1 MYSKK
6 KINITNFE
14 TITGLLIR
22 DRWEAEYQGESDY
35 SYRFNLIDKN
45 TSWNYPFIE
54 MELEKQINGNSC
66 LLKITLFTSPSNQS
80 NMMMWVGLDSLRNGA
95 WFANTLV
102 KLVDEHFM

>member
-1 MYSKK
+1 MYNKK

-14 TITGLLIR
+14 TITGLVIR

-35 SYRFNLIDKN
+35 AYRFNLIDKN

-54 MELEKQINGNSC
+54 MELEKQIKGSSC
-66 LLKITLFTSPSNQS
+66 MLQITLFTSPSSQQR
-80 NMMMWVGLDSLRNGA
+80 MMTWVGLDSIRHGQ

>member
-1 MYSKK
+1 MYSNK

-14 TITGLLIR
+14 TITGLVIR
-22 DRWEAEYQGESDY
+22 DRWEAEYQGESDKC
-35 SYRFNLIDKN
+35 YRFNLIDKQ

-66 LLKITLFTSPSNQS
+66 MLKITLFTSPSNQT
-80 NMMMWVGLDSLRNGA
+80 NMMTWVGIPALKTGGA
-95 WFANTLV
+95 FASTLV